1 MMKKNNRRRSS
12 LVVGGSLLL
21 LSTIAPF
28 LLWNTVE
35 GEALATT
42 TKALS
47 KATVSSMETA
57 TTTAEGGA
65 AAARGEEFVAST
77 TRRTSP
83 TDLSKVRSYPL
94 KHSPHFRYIHNAL
107 WKKSVGY
114 GHWTREELMTEATKM
129 NAIFDRDIAK
139 YRRMMEGETDQ
150 DILYKI
156 NQIVQDKRNQKID
169 VDWLRDDFSTAQ
181 LQQHPLFPEGIVPR
195 NPLSAPRKGAGG
207 GGGGWGA
214 SLEVPASASMPE
226 DLSKLHSELVTL
238 SPLLQDVPLS
248 YMSPEEESMVKGH
261 GNASRIFLGF
271 FKPRERV
278 ITLNKTDIERV
289 GLSVGSL
296 ARHEA
301 AHALERTA
309 L

>member
-1 MMKKNNRRRSS
+1 MTMLKKDYRRRRRSS

-21 LSTIAPF
+21 LSTVAPF

-35 GEALATT
+35 GEALEAT

-47 KATVSSMETA
+47 KVA
-57 TTTAEGGA
+57 TTTTTSMTAEDGA

-77 TRRTSP
+77 TH
-83 TDLSKVRSYPL
+83 LSKVRNYPL

-114 GHWTREELMTEATKM
+114 GHWTREEVMAEATKI

-139 YRRMMEGETDQ
+139 FRRMMEGETDQ
-150 DILYKI
+150 NILYKI

-169 VDWLRDDFSTAQ
+169 VDWLRNDFSTTQ
-181 LQQHPLFPEGIVPR
+181 LQQHPLFPEGIQPR
-195 NPLSAPRKGAGG
+195 NSLLAPRMEGG
-207 GGGGWGA
+207 GGGGASA
-214 SLEVPASASMPE
+214 SLEVPTPRTPASMPE

-238 SPLLQDVPLS
+238 SPLLKDVPLS
-248 YMSPEEESMVKGH
+248 YMSPEEELMVKGH